1 VNATTISSSME
12 ALRLEGPDRFEVV
25 TGVPVP
31 EPGPGEVLC
40 RVRAA
45 SICGT
50 DSHLIAGDY
59 PGFWPPSF
67 PFRPGHEWSGE
78 VVAVGGGAAELGF
91 PVGTRVAGT
100 SHAACG
106 VCQLCVEG
114 RYNVCLNYGREG
126 LHAQY
131 GHNAPGA
138 FATYVVHSVK
148 SVFAIPD
155 ELGFDEAAL
164 LDPASIAMHTAVR
177 GGVRVGDHVIVT
189 GAGVIGL
196 LAAEAARALGAAR
209 VTVLGRGARLAK
221 AGELGHETIDTTSV
235 EDPAAAVRDRT
246 GGRGADVALECA
258 GATATLRW
266 ALDGLRRGGRCA
278 VVGIPLEDAG
288 IPMQRLVLDEL
299 ELVGVR
305 ASAGELPRTIG
316 LVTDGR
322 IRLSELITHRF
333 PLSRYAEALRVFNE
347 RVDDALKV
355 VVQP

>member
-1 VNATTISSSME
+1 MTATTVSGPME
-12 ALRLEGPDRFEVV
+12 ALVLEGPDDFEVASD
-25 TGVPVP
+25 VPVP

-59 PGFWPPSF
+59 PGFWPPSY

-78 VVAVGGGAAELGF
+78 VVACGDGAAELGF
-91 PVGTRVAGT
+91 DVGTRVAGT

-177 GGVRVGDHVIVT
+177 GGVRVGDTVIVI

-196 LAAEAARALGAAR
+196 FGAESARALGAGR
-209 VTVLGRGARLAK
+209 VIVLGRGARLAK
-221 AGELGHETIDTTSV
+221 AAELGYETIDTTAG
-235 EDPAAAVRDRT
+235 DPVTEVRSRT
-246 GGRGADVALECA
+246 DGRGADVALECA
-258 GATATLRW
+258 GATETLRW

-278 VVGIPLEDAG
+278 VVGIPLEDAA
-288 IPMQRLVLDEL
+288 IPMQRLVLDEI

-305 ASAGELPRTIG
+305 ASAGELPRTIA
-316 LVTDGR
+316 LATDGR
-322 IRLSELITHRF
+322 IRLGELITHRF
-333 PLSRYAEALRVFNE
+333 PLSEYAEALRVFNE

-355 VVQP
+355 VVHP